1 VTASD
6 VDLDEGRDG
15 ASDDLGAAP
24 DTRRRGI
31 RAAVLVVPI
40 ALVLLVLIAVL
51 ATRDP
56 ATDRRVD
63 SPLVGKA
70 APRISGTTLEGQEF
84 DSSTYDGRW
93 LVVNFFATWC
103 VPCVKEHPELVAFEQ
118 AHGEAGDANVISV
131 VFEDDATSVE
141 RFFDRNG
148 GDWPVV
154 FGQST
159 VIADWG
165 VSGVP
170 ESYIVDPGGLVAA
183 KVVGGVTAAGLD
195 DLLADLATEP
205 EGGG

>member
-1 VTASD
+1 VSASD
-6 VDLDEGRDG
+6 VDLEDRADE
-15 ASDDLGAAP
+15 LAP
-24 DTRRRGI
+24 DSRRRGI

-40 ALVLLVLIAVL
+40 AVVLLVLIVVL

-63 SPLVGKA
+63 SPLVGQP
-70 APRISGTTLEGQEF
+70 APRISGTTLEDQEF

-103 VPCVKEHPELVAFEQ
+103 VPCVKEHPELVAFEE
-118 AHGEAGDANVISV
+118 AHREAGDANVISV
-131 VFEDDATSVE
+131 VFEDDAASVQ
-141 RFFDRNG
+141 RFFERNG
-148 GDWPVV
+148 GEWPVV

-170 ESYIVDPGGLVAA
+170 EPYVVDPGGLVAA

-195 DLLADLATEP
+195 DLLADLSAAGATATT
-205 EGGG
+205 EGG

>member
-1 VTASD
+1 V
-6 VDLDEGRDG
+6 
-15 ASDDLGAAP
+15 
-24 DTRRRGI
+24 
-31 RAAVLVVPI
+31 
-40 ALVLLVLIAVL
+40 VLLVLIAVL

-63 SPLVGKA
+63 SPLVGQA
-70 APRISGTTLEGQEF
+70 APRISGTTLEGQDF

-103 VPCVKEHPELVAFEQ
+103 VPCVKEHPELVAFEE
-118 AHGEAGDANVISV
+118 AHAEAGDANIISV
-131 VFEDDATSVE
+131 VFEDDAASVE
-141 RFFDRNG
+141 RFFERNG
-148 GDWPVV
+148 GEWPVV

-170 ESYIVDPGGLVAA
+170 ESYVVDPSGVVAA

-195 DLLADLATEP
+195 ALLAELETVSAATTTTEA
-205 EGGG
+205 GG

>member
-1 VTASD
+1 VTAPD
-6 VDLDEGRDG
+6 VDLDEERGSAPAEPDG
-15 ASDDLGAAP
+15 
-24 DTRRRGI
+24 RRRGV
-31 RAAVLVVPI
+31 RAVLVVVPV

-63 SPLVGKA
+63 SPLVGQP
-70 APRISGTTLEGQEF
+70 APRIEGTTLEGREF
-84 DSSTYDGRW
+84 DSATYDGRW

-118 AHGEAGDANVISV
+118 AHTEAGDANVVSV
-131 VFEDDATSVE
+131 VFEDDAASVE
-141 RFFDRNG
+141 RFFERNG

-195 DLLADLATEP
+195 GLLAELEA
-205 EGGG
+205 GG

>member
-1 VTASD
+1 VSAPTERTAAE
-6 VDLDEGRDG
+6 VDLDDEPGDIG
-15 ASDDLGAAP
+15 PQP
-24 DTRRRGI
+24 DTRRRGF
-31 RAAVLVVPI
+31 RAVVLVVPV
-40 ALVLLVLIAVL
+40 AVVLLVLIAVL

-63 SPLVGKA
+63 SPLVGQP

-118 AHGEAGDANVISV
+118 AHREAGDANVISV
-131 VFEDDATSVE
+131 VFEDDAESVE
-141 RFFDRNG
+141 RFFARNG
-148 GDWPVV
+148 CEWPVV

-165 VSGVP
+165 VAGVP
-170 ESYIVDPGGLVAA
+170 ESYVVDPSGLVAA

-195 DLLADLATEP
+195 GLLAELEA
-205 EGGG
+205 GG

>member
-1 VTASD
+1 MSD
-6 VDLDEGRDG
+6 VDVELQ
-15 ASDDLGAAP
+15 P

-31 RAAVLVVPI
+31 RAAVLVVPV
-40 ALVLLVLIAVL
+40 AVVLLVLIAVL

-63 SPLVGKA
+63 SPLVGQP

-118 AHGEAGDANVISV
+118 AHREAGDANVISV
-131 VFEDDATSVE
+131 VFEDDAESVE
-141 RFFDRNG
+141 RFFARNG
-148 GDWPVV
+148 GEWPVV

-165 VSGVP
+165 VAGVP
-170 ESYIVDPGGLVAA
+170 ESYVVDPGGLVAA

-195 DLLADLATEP
+195 DLLADLAGPSATTTTEA
-205 EGGG
+205 GG

>member
-1 VTASD
+1 MTSPD
-6 VDLDEGRDG
+6 VELDGGSGELDP
-15 ASDDLGAAP
+15 AP

-31 RAAVLVVPI
+31 RAAVLVIPV
-40 ALVLLVLIAVL
+40 AVVLLVLIAVL

-63 SPLVGKA
+63 SPLVGQP
-70 APRISGTTLEGQEF
+70 APRIEGTTLEGREF
-84 DSSTYDGRW
+84 DSTTYDGRW

-118 AHGEAGDANVISV
+118 AHSEAGDANVISV
-131 VFEDDATSVE
+131 VFEDDAESVE
-141 RFFDRNG
+141 RFFARNG
-148 GDWPVV
+148 GEWPVV

-170 ESYIVDPGGLVAA
+170 ESYVVDPGGLVAA

-195 DLLADLATEP
+195 GLLAELEAQ
-205 EGGG
+205 G